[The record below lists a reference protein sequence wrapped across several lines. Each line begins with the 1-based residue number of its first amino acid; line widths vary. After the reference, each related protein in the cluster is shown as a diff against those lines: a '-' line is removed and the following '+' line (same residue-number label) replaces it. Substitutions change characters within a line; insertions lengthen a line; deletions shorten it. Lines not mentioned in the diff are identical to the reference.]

1 MSSMFDILVDLPL
14 FRGVTHERIADTV
27 GLAKFHFLRYNPG
40 DTIANQGEDCIFLR
54 FIISGKIKISIANR
68 DERLIVSET
77 LEAPDVIAPDY
88 LFGTN
93 PKYPGSIVAVE
104 PTSIVQIPKS
114 DYIKILATDQI
125 FLLNYVNYLS
135 MNAQKCVEGIL
146 SVSRGSLEERFATWV
161 VALTQPSAKDILI
174 TCKQKDLYSMFGVQR
189 SAFMQ
194 MLEYLEDKG
203 YITYDQTQ
211 IRVKDRRTILSLMR
225 NGLG

>member
-1 MSSMFDILVDLPL
+1 MFDILVDLPL

-27 GLAKFHFLRYNPG
+27 GLAKFHFLRFNPG
-40 DTIANQGEDCIFLR
+40 DVIANQGEECVFLR
-54 FIISGKIKISIANR
+54 FIISGKIKISISNR

-77 LEAPDVIAPDY
+77 LEAPDVITPDY
-88 LFGTN
+88 LFGTS

-161 VALTQPSAKDILI
+161 VALTQPSAKDIMI

-194 MLEYLEDKG
+194 VLDYLQEKG

-211 IRVKDRRTILSLMR
+211 IRVNDRRAILSLMR

>member
-1 MSSMFDILVDLPL
+1 MFDILVDLPL

-40 DTIANQGEDCIFLR
+40 DTIANQGDDCIFLR

-194 MLEYLEDKG
+194 MLEYLADKG

-211 IRVKDRRTILSLMR
+211 IRVNDRRTILSLMR